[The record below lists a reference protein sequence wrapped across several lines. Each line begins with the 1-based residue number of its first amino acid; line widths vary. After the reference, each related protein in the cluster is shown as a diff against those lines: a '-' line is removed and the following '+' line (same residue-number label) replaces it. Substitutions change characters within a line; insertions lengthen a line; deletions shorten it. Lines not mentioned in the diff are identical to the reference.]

1 VRLLLVSLLLVLVL
15 LGIVVELMR
24 RRRLREKYAAIWL
37 VVAAGA
43 VVLTSAPSL
52 LDALAGLVGIQTPS
66 NLLFLLALVVLLVIS
81 LQLSGEVGQL
91 EEQTRVLAEE
101 AAMARLELDR
111 ARAGSAALEARVAA
125 LEAREGAGSAPVE
138 QPRRGT
144 PPGHDDGVDDAR
156 RAG

>member
-1 VRLLLVSLLLVLVL
+1 MRLLAVSLVLVLVL
-15 LGIVVELMR
+15 LGLVLELMR

-43 VVLTSAPSL
+43 VVLTVVPSL
-52 LDALAGLVGIQTPS
+52 LDGLAGLVGIQTPS
-66 NLLFLLALVVLLVIS
+66 NLLFLLALLVLLAIS

-101 AAMARLELDR
+101 VGMARLERDR
-111 ARAGSAALEARVAA
+111 ARTAHTELAARVAE
-125 LEAREGAGSAPVE
+125 LEQRASARAE
-138 QPRRGT
+138 QPRGAAPGEADRDVHGT
-144 PPGHDDGVDDAR
+144 R